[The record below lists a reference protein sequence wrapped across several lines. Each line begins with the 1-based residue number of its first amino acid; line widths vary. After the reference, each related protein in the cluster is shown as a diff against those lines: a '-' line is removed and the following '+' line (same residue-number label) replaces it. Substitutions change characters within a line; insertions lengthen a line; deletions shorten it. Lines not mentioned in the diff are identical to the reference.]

1 MFLLVIFPFENNFLI
16 NYFFSLFVGFIF
28 GSIPFGYLIAKLK
41 GIDIRHYGSKNIG
54 FNNVRRVLGLKYAV
68 PVLILDIAKGLL
80 PVVFAAQFEVIPI
93 MVGLG
98 AILGHSFT
106 PWLGFK
112 GGKGVATTIGVM
124 LALIPWS
131 LLVGVVVFI
140 IVALLFAYVSLASI
154 ALAISLPISV
164 ALLYPQE
171 QLILIITIAIALLII
186 LRHRDNI
193 KRIINGTEPKIN
205 RAKFFRLSK

>member
-1 MFLLVIFPFENNFLI
+1 MFLLVIFPFQNNFLI

-41 GIDIRHYGSKNIG
+41 GIDIRQYGSKNIG
-54 FNNVRRVLGLKYAV
+54 FNNVRRVVGLKYAI

-80 PVVFAAQFEVIPI
+80 PVVFAAQLEAIPI

-106 PWLGFK
+106 PWLSFK
-112 GGKGVATTIGVM
+112 GGKGVATTIGVI

-131 LLVGVVVFI
+131 LLVGIVVFI
-140 IVALLFAYVSLASI
+140 IVALL
-154 ALAISLPISV
+154 
-164 ALLYPQE
+164 
-171 QLILIITIAIALLII
+171 
-186 LRHRDNI
+186 
-193 KRIINGTEPKIN
+193 
-205 RAKFFRLSK
+205 

>member
-1 MFLLVIFPFENNFLI
+1 MFLLVIFPFQNNFLI

-41 GIDIRHYGSKNIG
+41 GIDIRQYGSKNIG
-54 FNNVRRVLGLKYAV
+54 FNNVRRVVGLKYAI

-80 PVVFAAQFEVIPI
+80 PVVFAAQFEAIPI

-112 GGKGVATTIGVM
+112 GGKGVATTIGVI

-131 LLVGVVVFI
+131 LVVGIVVFI
-140 IVALLFAYVSLASI
+140 IVALLFAYVSLASM

-171 QLILIITIAIALLII
+171 KLILIITIAIALLII